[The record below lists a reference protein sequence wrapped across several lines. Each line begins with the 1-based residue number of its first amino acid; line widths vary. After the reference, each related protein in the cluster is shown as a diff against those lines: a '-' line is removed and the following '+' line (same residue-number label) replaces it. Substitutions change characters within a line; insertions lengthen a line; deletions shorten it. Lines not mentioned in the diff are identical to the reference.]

1 MAKDKKSKSHKAAA
15 RGAKVPQKGKPTKLP
30 KEIGG
35 IAIPKTLRK
44 EGGALVDLMRHPLV
58 AELVTAG
65 LAALTIAVRDSGKP
79 KSVEPD
85 GDEAPKSAA
94 PKSAIDFGQG
104 AAILGT
110 MIAAKAIEGLKKR

>member
-1 MAKDKKSKSHKAAA
+1 MAKDKKIKAPKD
-15 RGAKVPQKGKPTKLP
+15 AKAPKKAKATKLP

-35 IAIPKTLRK
+35 IAIPKALRK

-58 AELVTAG
+58 AELATAG
-65 LAALTIAVRDSGKP
+65 LAALTIAIRDGGKP
-79 KSVEPD
+79 RAAAPD
-85 GDEAPKSAA
+85 GDESPKAA
-94 PKSAIDFGQG
+94 KSAIDFGQG